1 MCEGGSS
8 HVHGSNSY
16 IAVLSPIMTVLRD
29 IKRPPKADSCGHLVS
44 VSGDAP
50 SRYVTELRPSADL
63 STAVP
68 VSYYSALCHQ
78 TTSPVQ
84 PFAMGSSPKEATV
97 SEGLLVATFRQGQ
110 WSRDHKEDS
119 EVRSILASPPGCS
132 SSSSLGPA
140 VIWGSRGHVGGCVLL
155 TSRALT
161 VAPIGQAQALR
172 RQ

>member
-1 MCEGGSS
+1 M
-8 HVHGSNSY
+8 
-16 IAVLSPIMTVLRD
+16 
-29 IKRPPKADSCGHLVS
+29 
-44 VSGDAP
+44 SGDAP

-119 EVRSILASPPGCS
+119 EVTVGFPASPQGAPVHPA
-132 SSSSLGPA
+132 LGQ
-140 VIWGSRGHVGGCVLL
+140 W
-155 TSRALT
+155 
-161 VAPIGQAQALR
+161 
-172 RQ
+172 